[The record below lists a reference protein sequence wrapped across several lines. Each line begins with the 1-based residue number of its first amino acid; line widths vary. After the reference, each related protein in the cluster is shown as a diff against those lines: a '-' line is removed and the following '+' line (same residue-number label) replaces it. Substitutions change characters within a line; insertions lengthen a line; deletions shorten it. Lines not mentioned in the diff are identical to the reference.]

1 MKPTL
6 TFLSAV
12 LLVMFFNTSAW
23 GGTKTSAGSGNWSTI
38 TWSPSGVPATT
49 DDVVIAAGDSVA
61 LDNTYTVASCTVD
74 GTGILDA
81 STFILTVTN
90 AFTLQ
95 SGATFKLEGTNN
107 ALPVSGTTSLDNN
120 STVVFNGSQTSIASF
135 TFGNL
140 TWNSTANCSPSSDL
154 TINGDLTILQGKI
167 LGTSGRNHTIHGNVL
182 ISGGFLVGKSGS
194 GGTATWNIDGNVT
207 TETSGELDGSVGVAS
222 GNAVFNIK
230 GNVINNN
237 NINIVSNANFYL
249 NFVGTSSQSVTGSGG
264 NFNTQNITIN
274 NSAGVVLSTAVNLY
288 GPQAQ
293 GTLTLTS
300 SLFNT
305 STNLT
310 LGSKSAISRSGGS
323 LSGTPTFSAS
333 TDVTYTGSNPITT
346 GPELPGSAGLNNLT
360 INCSGGVTLVS
371 ATTCNGTTF
380 TLTSGQLTTTATN
393 LLTLGS
399 TTTVSGGSAS
409 SFVNGPM
416 AQTIASTSLTSLTF
430 PIGKGTAYR
439 PVTLAVTQGA
449 ATSTTYTAEVFNSA
463 PVANTIPGTLGPTI
477 STVRYWS
484 IVGNPITSVTSSTV
498 QITYDADDGVTDNA
512 NLKIAQG
519 PSAGGGEWVDLGGT
533 GTANTTGTITST
545 NALTDFTTNT
555 VYTLANTTTGTN
567 PLPVELTSFTALPGK
582 NNVELAWNTATEI
595 NNFGFDIER
604 KTANS
609 QQLTANN
616 QSLINNWTKVG
627 FVNGHGTTNAP
638 QSYSF
643 TDVSA
648 RVGKYSYRLKQID
661 HNGNFVYS
669 QTVEATV
676 GIMPGTIWLDNN
688 YPNPF
693 NPSTKISFVLGTKGH
708 ATLKVYSLLGQEVAT
723 LADGE
728 FNDGEIQTFTFDA
741 SKYSSGIYYY
751 QLKSGSGTQIKKM
764 LLLK

>member
-1 MKPTL
+1 MKKLL
-6 TFLSAV
+6 TIFTSFLVLALFSATAGATAI
-12 LLVMFFNTSAW
+12 TSAQTGTW
-23 GGTKTSAGSGNWSTI
+23 NTTTTWTGGIVPGSS
-38 TWSPSGVPATT
+38 
-49 DDVVIAAGDSVA
+49 DDVTIAAGHTVT
-61 LDNTYTVASCTVD
+61 LDVSPTVNNCTVA
-74 GTGILDA
+74 GTGTLDA
-81 STFILTVTN
+81 STFILTVTD

-95 SGATFKLEGTNN
+95 SGAAFKLEGTNN

-154 TINGDLTILQGKI
+154 IINGDLTILQGEI
-167 LGTSGRNHTIHGNVL
+167 IGTSGRNHTIHGNVL
-182 ISGGFLVGKSGS
+182 ISGGVLAGKTGS
-194 GGTATWNIDGNVT
+194 GGTTTWNIDGNVK
-207 TETSGELDGSVGVAS
+207 TEIPGELDGSVGSAS
-222 GNAVFNIK
+222 GDAVFNIK
-230 GNVINNN
+230 GNVIDNN
-237 NINIVSNANFYL
+237 NIDITGNANFNL
-249 NFVGTSSQSVTGSGG
+249 NFIGTSRQFVSGNG
-264 NFNTQNITIN
+264 LGDFNTQNITID

-288 GPQAQ
+288 GPLAQ

-300 SLFNT
+300 GIFST

-323 LSGTPTFSAS
+323 LSGTPNFSAS

-360 INCSGGVTLVS
+360 INCSGGVTLGS

-380 TLTSGQLTTTATN
+380 TLTSGKLTTTATN

-399 TTTVSGGSAS
+399 TTTASGGSAS

-430 PIGKGTAYR
+430 PIGKVTAYR

-449 ATSTTYTAEVFNSA
+449 ATPTTYTAEVFNSA
-463 PVANTIPGTLGPTI
+463 PVANGIPGTLGPTI

-484 IVGNPITSVTSSTV
+484 IVGNPTTSVTSSTV
-498 QITYDADDGVTDNA
+498 QITYGADDGATDNA
-512 NLKIAQG
+512 NLRIAQG
-519 PSAGGGEWVDLGGT
+519 PSTGGGEWVDLGGT
-533 GTANTTGTITST
+533 VTTGTITST
-545 NALTDFTTNT
+545 NALTDFSTNT

-567 PLPVELTSFTALPGK
+567 PLPVELTSFTALAGK
-582 NNVELAWNTATEI
+582 NSVELAWNTATEV

-616 QSLINNWTKVG
+616 QSLISNWTKVG

-638 QSYSF
+638 QGYSF
-643 TDVSA
+643 TDASA

-676 GIMPGTIWLDNN
+676 SIMPGTIWLDNN

-751 QLKSGSGTQIKKM
+751 QLKSGNGTQIKKM
-764 LLLK
+764 MLLK